1 MQSET
6 ADNIIWTRY
15 SLSSETDSLDS
26 ITQDALSRIEWQ
38 EIMTPTPLRSVLEHA
53 TTLENS
59 TAERRSRLMIVAGQR
74 LVLDLRKVTDA
85 HDGLSTTRVGREV
98 ERAIEALGPSRS
110 PSPIVFV
117 DHRSGYTPAPGTPTS
132 PGRARPD
139 LVELGP
145 LVPSPGGG
153 SRRSSAVVLELAGL
167 ARDGRRGDACA

>member
-59 TAERRSRLMIVAGQR
+59 TAERRSRLMIVAGR
-74 LVLDLRKVTDA
+74 
-85 HDGLSTTRVGREV
+85 
-98 ERAIEALGPSRS
+98 
-110 PSPIVFV
+110 
-117 DHRSGYTPAPGTPTS
+117 
-132 PGRARPD
+132 
-139 LVELGP
+139 
-145 LVPSPGGG
+145 
-153 SRRSSAVVLELAGL
+153 SRRLAVENHHAELKELMEEHGGA
-167 ARDGRRGDACA
+167 AQEVKKTVGDVAAAFIVTGSKASIVVMQAANVPTD